1 MSQVNVSKIQHPQ
14 EVTRRPVQIA
24 SAGTNIYVNATGAD
38 LTPTVSARIKTASST
53 LRSGEVMLGEP
64 TSQSALETHNASFK
78 SVGNGFRIGGGVRDS
93 IDVRGT
99 TLNSNSN
106 IYLSDGTVKLFNAST
121 GNFNLDITNAAANSI
136 GVTTSLNAKMQTGDQ
151 ARVTVITGTTSSSGT
166 LNNSGF
172 RIDGSTVTVEWAD
185 NDNPTPGGETPGPG
199 GPAGYDVFSFAITKT
214 GNNSWNVIGIF
225 SHFGQED

>member
-151 ARVTVITGTTSSSGT
+151 ARVTVITGTTS
-166 LNNSGF
+166 F
-172 RIDGSTVTVEWAD
+172 
-185 NDNPTPGGETPGPG
+185 
-199 GPAGYDVFSFAITKT
+199 
-214 GNNSWNVIGIF
+214 
-225 SHFGQED
+225 

>member
-1 MSQVNVSKIQHPQ
+1 MKVYLCCSPLTVAWGGSP
-14 EVTRRPVQIA
+14 EDLECLF
-24 SAGTNIYVNATGAD
+24 SSFATSVE
-38 LTPTVSARIKTASST
+38 TTASST

-64 TSQSALETHNASFK
+64 TAQSALETHNASFK

-136 GVTTSLNAKMQTGDQ
+136 GITTSLNAKMQTGDQ
-151 ARVTVITGTTSSSGT
+151 VRITVLVGTTKS
-166 LNNSGF
+166 NS
-172 RIDGSTVTVEWAD
+172 
-185 NDNPTPGGETPGPG
+185 
-199 GPAGYDVFSFAITKT
+199 IT
-214 GNNSWNVIGIF
+214 IP
-225 SHFGQED
+225 